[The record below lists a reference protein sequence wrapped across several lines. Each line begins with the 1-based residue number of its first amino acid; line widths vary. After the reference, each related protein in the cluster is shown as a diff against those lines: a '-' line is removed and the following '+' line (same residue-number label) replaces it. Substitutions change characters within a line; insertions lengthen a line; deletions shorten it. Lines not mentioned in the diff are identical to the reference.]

1 MRDNTS
7 PEPGPALVALRRRAA
22 RLAVPVFAVWE
33 VTYRCPLRCRHC
45 YLAGKRDEDELS
57 TAEGQVLLADMARL
71 GVLFLSLTGG
81 EPLLR
86 EDLFDIVDEALALGF
101 TWQLLTSGTL
111 LDEERARRVAERT
124 PLAVEVSLH
133 GLEKTHDW
141 ITRVGGSFRAV
152 VAAVERLTRLNLT
165 VNVKMSLTPRGLK
178 DLPELRSL
186 CGRLG
191 ANLKISTMMFP
202 GREGRP
208 TPEDLRLD
216 DRLLAQ
222 YVSESE
228 IGPSDPPSQRAS
240 LGNDGPLCGA
250 GRSSF
255 SVSPGGDVRPCL
267 TLGEPCGNVRGTPL
281 GEIWHSKTMT
291 AFRRLTTSSRT
302 GCLDCENAEFCNFCP
317 GLAEREAG
325 DALLPAPSA
334 CREAAVRHRLHLECR
349 RCGVSSDGHTA
360 DTGILRDDCPGW

>member
-1 MRDNTS
+1 VRENTS
-7 PEPGPALVALRRRAA
+7 PEAGPALLALRRRAA

-57 TAEGQVLLADMARL
+57 AAEGKALLADMARL

-86 EDLFDIVDEALALGF
+86 EDLFDIVDEALTLGF

-133 GLEKTHDW
+133 GLEKTHEW
-141 ITRVGGSFRAV
+141 ITGVDGSFRAA
-152 VAAVERLTRLNLT
+152 VAALERLARLDLT

-178 DLPELRSL
+178 DLPGLRSL
-186 CGRLG
+186 CRTLG
-191 ANLKISTMMFP
+191 ANLKVSTMMFP
-202 GREGRP
+202 DCEGRP

-216 DRLLAQ
+216 DQLLAQ
-222 YVSESE
+222 YISESE
-228 IGPSDPPSQRAS
+228 IGPSDPLVQRAP
-240 LGNDGPLCGA
+240 LRDDGPLCGA

-267 TLGEPCGNVRGTPL
+267 TLVEPCGNVRSAPL
-281 GEIWHSKTMT
+281 GDIWHSKAMA
-291 AFRRLTTSSRT
+291 AFRRLTTSSRK
-302 GCLDCENAEFCNFCP
+302 GCLDCEHAEFCNFCP

-325 DALLPAPSA
+325 DALLPPPSA
-334 CREAAVRHRLHLECR
+334 CREASVRHRLYLEDRCR
-349 RCGVSSDGHTA
+349 GASSDGRTA
-360 DTGILRDDCPGW
+360 DSRILRDDCPGW